1 MGLNGELSYVAR
13 VADRAFIGQAYTG
26 IGARDT
32 SVGVLEAMEEIGA
45 RMARAGWTL
54 RTGMSPGADQAF
66 FRGACA
72 AAGRVELYLPWP
84 AFEED
89 ARSEVPGMRVLSRP
103 TTAAYE
109 LASRYHPA
117 WHALDSDE
125 RDLRARDVHQVLGER
140 LDEPAEVVICW
151 TVDGSLDGS
160 SARAGGTGQALRVA
174 CDHGIPVLNLAR
186 EEHLTEAMSLARQ
199 WPSS

>member
-1 MGLNGELSYVAR
+1 MASLSYVAR
-13 VADRAFIGQAYTG
+13 MADRTFTGPAYAG
-26 IGARDT
+26 IGARETPAD
-32 SVGVLEAMEEIGA
+32 VLEAMEEIGA
-45 RMARAGWTL
+45 RMARSGWIL

-72 AAGRVELYLPWP
+72 AAGQAELCLPWP
-84 AFEED
+84 GFEED
-89 ARSEVPGMRVLSRP
+89 ARGEASGVCALGRP

-117 WHALDSDE
+117 WNALDSDE

-140 LDEPAEVVICW
+140 LDDPVEVVICW

-160 SARAGGTGQALRVA
+160 STRAGGTGQALRVA
-174 CDHGIPVLNLAR
+174 HDHRIRVLNLAR
-186 EEHLTEAMSLARQ
+186 AEHLTEAMSLTRQ
-199 WPSS
+199 RPSS